1 MNDTADGPAT
11 EAGPQRPPEP
21 LRRNRDYLLL
31 WLGAGVSALGDRTA
45 NVAYPL
51 LMVWY
56 GGSPTDAGFV
66 GFAGLLPMLLVQLPA
81 GVVVDRLDRRR
92 TMIVCDV
99 VALLAMAGVAV
110 AVFCDRVW
118 LVHMMAAAFV
128 GGTASIFYRLAER
141 AAVRNVVHPDHLS
154 PALSGNEARTRAA
167 GLLGQPLGSSLYG
180 VARWSPFVFA
190 VVAHVAALVSLLSI
204 RREFQTE
211 RRRSPLRLRA
221 EMAEGFRWLLG
232 QRFLRAAIS
241 LVAVTNI
248 LFQALALALI
258 VIVKE
263 NGGSPAAIG
272 VIGLVSGLGGI
283 AGALCG
289 SQFVRRLRPGPVMIS
304 IFGVWTVLMPMV
316 ALAHEVYLL
325 AALFAGTSF
334 AGAVLNVLAGVYQVR
349 MTPDEMQGR
358 VGGVSGLLSS
368 GASSL
373 GSLAGGFA
381 LSAAGSTRTV
391 LGVGAVML
399 ATFVAA
405 ALIPAVRRAR
415 HVDEADVPAEQSG
428 TGTAE
433 RAGSSPDSAR

>member
-1 MNDTADGPAT
+1 MADGPAT
-11 EAGPQRPPEP
+11 AAGPQRPPEP

-99 VALLAMAGVAV
+99 VALLAMTSVAV
-110 AVFCDRVW
+110 AVFSDRLW
-118 LVHMMAAAFV
+118 LIHMMAAAFV
-128 GGTASIFYRLAER
+128 GGTASIFYRLSER

-190 VVAHVAALVSLLSI
+190 AVSHVAALVSLLSI

-221 EMAEGFRWLLG
+221 EMAEGIRWLLG

-248 LFQALALALI
+248 LFQALTLALI
-258 VIVKE
+258 LIVKE

-283 AGALCG
+283 AGALSG
-289 SQFVRRLRPGPVMIS
+289 SQFVRRLRPGPVIIA
-304 IFGVWTVLMPMV
+304 IFGVWTVLMPLV
-316 ALAHEVYLL
+316 ALAQEVYLL
-325 AALFAGTSF
+325 AALFAGSSF

-381 LSAAGSTRTV
+381 LSSVGTTRTV

-399 ATFVAA
+399 ATFVAS
-405 ALIPAVRRAR
+405 ALIPAVRCARRA
-415 HVDEADVPAEQSG
+415 DEADVPAEEPEG
-428 TGTAE
+428 GTAE
-433 RAGSSPDSAR
+433 RAGSSSDSER